1 MNIQYKTPQ
10 VCVFESALFRTTSTV
25 FTSDDLILVVDPTW
39 LPHEIEAIRNHVYKI
54 KKDQPVYL
62 LFTHS
67 DYDHI
72 IGYQAF
78 PGATVIASA
87 AFVTNTEIEAILRQ
101 IRHFDDEYYITR
113 AYPIVYPRV
122 DIVVDKDEFELQ
134 IGNTRLIFW
143 QSPGHNPDGLFTLI
157 EPYGIWIA
165 GDYLSNI
172 EFPFIYH
179 SSVEYETTLK
189 KAEKILTTFR
199 PQLLIPGH
207 GDITTEMGEMHLR
220 LTDSL
225 VYIQKLRASIQG
237 LKAFNTASLWKRYQ
251 FPGVMGRYH
260 EDNIKL
266 IAKELGL

>member
-25 FTSDDLILVVDPTW
+25 FATNDLILVVDPTW

-54 KKDQPVYL
+54 KKHQSIYL

-72 IGYQAF
+72 LGCEAF

-87 AFVTNTEIEAILRQ
+87 AFVNNPEIGSVLQQ

-113 AYPIVYPRV
+113 SYPIVYPRV
-122 DIVVDKDEFELQ
+122 DIVIDKDEFELH
-134 IGNTRLIFW
+134 IGDTRLVFW
-143 QSPGHNPDGLFTLI
+143 LSPGHNPDGLFTLI
-157 EPYGIWIA
+157 EPLGIWIA

-179 SSVEYETTLK
+179 SSTAYEATLK
-189 KAEKILTTFR
+189 KAEKIIATFR

-207 GDITTEMGEMHLR
+207 GDITTEMAEMHLR

-225 VYIQKLRASIQG
+225 YYIHHLRAAIQQ
-237 LKAFNTASLWKRYQ
+237 KREFDSASLWQKYQ

-260 EDNIKL
+260 DDNIKL
-266 IAKELGL
+266 ITKELEP